1 MLLLKSKIL
10 MLKCLMEHS
19 HLKLFCL
26 SYKWLH
32 NELPPSLAG
41 KIAPK

>member
-10 MLKCLMEHS
+10 IVKCLMEHS
-19 HLKLFCL
+19 HLEVLCL

-32 NELPPSLAG
+32 NELLGSLAG